1 MFVLLW
7 FVEFGEGVCNYKEVV
22 FMVVSQHSRG
32 GCYVH
37 KIIIIIM
44 INIKKKSSK
53 SDNKNTAM
61 KSVFLAKHGELCGQ
75 AALP

>member
-1 MFVLLW
+1 
-7 FVEFGEGVCNYKEVV
+7 
-22 FMVVSQHSRG
+22 MVVSQHSRD

-37 KIIIIIM
+37 KISIIIT

-53 SDNKNTAM
+53 SDNNNTAM
-61 KSVFLAKHGELCGQ
+61 KSAFLAKHGKLHGQ

>member
-1 MFVLLW
+1 MSLLSL
-7 FVEFGEGVCNYKEVV
+7 GRGVVITEKLV
-22 FMVVSQHSRG
+22 FMVVSQHSRD

-37 KIIIIIM
+37 KISIIIT

-53 SDNKNTAM
+53 SDNNNTAI
-61 KSVFLAKHGELCGQ
+61 KSAFLAKHGKLRGQ

>member
-1 MFVLLW
+1 
-7 FVEFGEGVCNYKEVV
+7 
-22 FMVVSQHSRG
+22 MVVSQHSRG